1 MWVDVNKGDKE
12 AYNVRSRL
20 VGKELKAKTK
30 ETLLAHQLFS
40 AMPPWEAVK
49 TLLSL
54 LVTDGVDGAGSSP
67 EEELE
72 MAIFDISRAHFMPK
86 CKRELY
92 IELPPEDRV
101 PGDGDVVGRLN
112 RNMYGFRDAANGWSE
127 DWQATLG
134 GVGFKVGVANPAL
147 FHRASEQHT
156 ATIFT
161 CWGDVQ
167 RWTTWQRRWARSTA
181 CGRASDLAS
190 EVTACEKRWF

>member
-1 MWVDVNKGDKE
+1 MQAVLEGSEMDPDTLQELCTMFDSFSGESRCFDDISGEELPKALVDAARATEMGWVRDIGLYDKVQRAVAQTSGIKPLPVMWVDVNKGDKE
-12 AYNVRSRL
+12 AHNVRSRL

-54 LVTDGVDGAGSSP
+54 LVTDGVDCAGTSP

-92 IELPPEDRV
+92 IELPPEDR
-101 PGDGDVVGRLN
+101 N
-112 RNMYGFRDAANGWSE
+112 S
-127 DWQATLG
+127 
-134 GVGFKVGVANPAL
+134 
-147 FHRASEQHT
+147 
-156 ATIFT
+156 
-161 CWGDVQ
+161 
-167 RWTTWQRRWARSTA
+167 
-181 CGRASDLAS
+181 
-190 EVTACEKRWF
+190 